1 MVIWEADTLFVE
13 KETNKR
19 RCSFMLLL
27 LPQRDDA
34 APTHTT
40 GIQGFTECC
49 NLCRVL
55 FVGHSAKKALPSAAL
70 GKARLSAKRLFTEC

>member
-1 MVIWEADTLFVE
+1 MAIWEADTLFVE

-34 APTHTT
+34 APTQQENRMNKGTCDVVA
-40 GIQGFTECC
+40 GCC
-49 NLCRVL
+49 YAGL
-55 FVGHSAKKALPSAAL
+55 
-70 GKARLSAKRLFTEC
+70 